1 MSLLFHSEWWWWS
14 EYREYVWMFI
24 SNNNII
30 IIRVISWIYF
40 ICPKWCGSWKW
51 IDFGLVF
58 FSLSENIGTAFLLF
72 PIYSIQFKYVVC
84 EKNCLFAMNLNMM
97 NVQEQKKNR
106 DSMNIL
112 FILSLFLFIHL
123 IVIFWPLS
131 DRNMITFSYSLFFGC
146 FV

>member
-58 FSLSENIGTAFLLF
+58 FFSLKTVVQPSYCFQ
-72 PIYSIQFKYVVC
+72 IQFKDVVW
-84 EKNCLFAMNLNMM
+84 KKIACLQWIWIWWMCKK
-97 NVQEQKKNR
+97 QKKNKTEIQWIF
-106 DSMNIL
+106 S
-112 FILSLFLFIHL
+112 ILSLFLFIHL

-131 DRNMITFSYSLFFGC
+131 NRNMITFSYSLFFGC